1 MLDTD
6 QLRSFLAIVDSGS
19 FTKAAER
26 VHKTQSAV
34 SMHIRRL
41 EEQLGC
47 ALFVKQGRGA
57 RLTDEGEKLIEFA
70 RRIVQVE
77 AGAFAALSRKGL
89 RGAVRLGIPDDYA
102 ESFLADILAHYS
114 RRHPLVEVLVVCEA
128 SSDLAPQVAAGALD
142 LALITD
148 HQGLPGV
155 EVLRNEPLV
164 WVASERFQVEE
175 GTPIPLALGSTTCCW
190 RRATEEALEIRAGP
204 YAAAVLLQ
212 ELQRHRHGSARRAGG
227 DDSARLD
234 GRTRPQASRPRGR
247 LARIALDPHGPHS
260 RARTPE
266 RRGQGARR
274 IDPPDPR
281 RRGAPGR
288 LSAAR
293 SGPDV
298 SGVIEPLLFASDPL
312 GRIAFGSGS
321 AYFDALVP
329 VLDGRAPLPA
339 ER

>member
-19 FTKAAER
+19 FTKAADR

-57 RLTDEGEKLIEFA
+57 RLTDEGERLIEFA

-89 RGAVRLGIPDDYA
+89 RGAARLGIPDDYA
-102 ESFLADILAHYS
+102 ESFLADILARFN
-114 RRHPLVEVLVVCEA
+114 RRHPLVEVSVVCEA
-128 SSDLAPQVAAGALD
+128 STDLAPQVAAGALD

-148 HQGLPGV
+148 YEGLKGL
-155 EVLRNEPLV
+155 ELLREERLV
-164 WVASERFQVEE
+164 WVASERFQVEA

-190 RRATEEALEIRAGP
+190 RRATEQALTTAAPGVTRARFYSKNFSAIGTVLRAGL
-204 YAAAVLLQ
+204 AATILPASLVGPGLK
-212 ELQRHRHGSARRAGG
+212 RSRARR
-227 DDSARLD
+227 RI
-234 GRTRPQASRPRGR
+234 
-247 LARIALDPHGPHS
+247 ARIALEPHGSHP
-260 RARTPE
+260 RAGTSE
-266 RRGQGARR
+266 RRSQGACR
-274 IDPPDPR
+274 IDPRDDC

-288 LSAAR
+288 LSAGR
-293 SGPDV
+293 SR
-298 SGVIEPLLFASDPL
+298 GV
-312 GRIAFGSGS
+312 
-321 AYFDALVP
+321 
-329 VLDGRAPLPA
+329 
-339 ER
+339 